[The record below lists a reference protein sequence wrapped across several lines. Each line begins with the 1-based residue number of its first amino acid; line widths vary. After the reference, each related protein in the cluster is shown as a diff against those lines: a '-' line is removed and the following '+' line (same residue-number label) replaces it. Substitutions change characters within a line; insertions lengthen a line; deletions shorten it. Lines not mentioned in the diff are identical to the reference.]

1 MGGKEATRGFLCQT
15 FVAVLEALCSD
26 NWEKIF
32 AEDISD
38 KGLLFKIFKQLIK
51 LNNKKT
57 NNPIKKMDQRFK

>member
-32 AEDISD
+32 AEFASNDDKVDIALESNG
-38 KGLLFKIFKQLIK
+38 KVFRSI
-51 LNNKKT
+51 
-57 NNPIKKMDQRFK
+57 